1 MIEIAQT
8 YHFWNVG
15 VCSKLFPGW
24 FRIVSRV
31 TEINNTCCVL
41 FCYPFGPDW
50 MYTLNFLKSRAPTKC
65 WLLKCCYNF
74 FFIYIYLHIFQAKIT
89 QTQYHSTRPF
99 GKKNV
104 NAYGLNMQQWENRAK
119 LDEYMCASKNIV
131 DISRSST
138 VIAYASKNKW
148 IRHEANSIHDILT
161 FYWALSSS
169 TSNI

>member
-74 FFIYIYLHIFQAKIT
+74 FLYTYTYIFSKQKSHKRNITQLAPSERKMSMLMDWTCNSEKTEQNLMNTCAHRKTLLIFQGVAQWLHMHQKINEFDMRLT
-89 QTQYHSTRPF
+89 VFMIFLHSIE
-99 GKKNV
+99 
-104 NAYGLNMQQWENRAK
+104 L
-119 LDEYMCASKNIV
+119 
-131 DISRSST
+131 
-138 VIAYASKNKW
+138 
-148 IRHEANSIHDILT
+148 
-161 FYWALSSS
+161 
-169 TSNI
+169 